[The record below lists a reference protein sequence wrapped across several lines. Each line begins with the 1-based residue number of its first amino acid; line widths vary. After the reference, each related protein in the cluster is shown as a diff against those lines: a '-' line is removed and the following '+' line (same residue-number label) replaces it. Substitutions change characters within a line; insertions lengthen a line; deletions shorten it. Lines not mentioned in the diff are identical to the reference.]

1 MKVRWTVVI
10 GVLFLASQSLAAE
23 EPALKTQKEKLS
35 YAIGM
40 NIGTNMKQQ
49 GVEID
54 LEIMMKGLKDT
65 LAGSK
70 PRLSE
75 QEIKDTLAAFQK
87 EQKIKEE
94 KMLKTMG
101 DKNKKE
107 GDAYLAQNK
116 KKEGVKTLPSGLQYK
131 VLKEGTGRK
140 PKATDTVSVQYKGTF
155 VDGTEFDSSYRR
167 GKPTEFPVRGLIP
180 AWTEALQ
187 LMPEGSKWLIV
198 VPPLIGY
205 GDKGSPP
212 VIGPN
217 ATLVFEMELLAI
229 TDKSPEKS
237 PEKKPEKR

>member
-1 MKVRWTVVI
+1 MKVRWTVVL

-40 NIGTNMKQQ
+40 NIGSNMKQQ

-54 LEIMMKGLKDT
+54 LEIMMKALKDT
-65 LAGSK
+65 LAGNK
-70 PRLSE
+70 PKLSE

-94 KMLKTMG
+94 KMLKALAE
-101 DKNKKE
+101 KNKKE
-107 GDAYLAQNK
+107 GDAYLGQNK
-116 KKEGVKTLPSGLQYK
+116 KKDGVKVLPSGLQYK

-167 GKPTEFPVRGLIP
+167 GKAAEFPVRGLIP

-237 PEKKPEKR
+237 PEKKPEKK